1 MPPASKQVDDSRNGV
16 FDLILTEIRSLR
28 SDLTEN
34 REQLSALRE
43 DVNMLIKKR
52 ISQIIF
58 KHSQN
63 LSQKLLFQFIISA
76 NHIT

>member
-1 MPPASKQVDDSRNGV
+1 MPPASKQVDDSNYGV

-52 ISQIIF
+52 I
-58 KHSQN
+58 
-63 LSQKLLFQFIISA
+63 
-76 NHIT
+76 

>member
-1 MPPASKQVDDSRNGV
+1 MPPASKQVDDSKNGV
-16 FDLILTEIRSLR
+16 FDLILAEIRSLR

-52 ISQIIF
+52 I
-58 KHSQN
+58 
-63 LSQKLLFQFIISA
+63 
-76 NHIT
+76 